1 MIDKSV
7 NFCDIINYLSNF
19 AIEKFEWPN
28 HKWTNEPQWSNDDG

>member
-7 NFCDIINYLSNF
+7 NFCDIITYLSNI

-28 HKWTNEPQWSNDDG
+28 FEPQWSNDDGYC